1 MAKNFEFVQ
10 EILKE
15 VAKNGRSLGYT
26 AYVVKGHDTFGYIV
40 TPNDNVIGVNKDY
53 FGGVN
58 FDLEYVPSK
67 EHGSGCRC
75 NDEPL
80 FSFDVA
86 VLATLES
93 KGLAFAKRLGA
104 KLYSSSAAWL
114 NKCYWRDSLKE
125 L

>member
-1 MAKNFEFVQ
+1 MAKEFEFVQ

-26 AYVVKGHDTFGYIV
+26 AYAVKGYDTFGYIV
-40 TPNDNVIGVNKDY
+40 TPNDNVIGVTKDY

-58 FDLEYVPSK
+58 FDLEYVPSSA
-67 EHGSGCRC
+67 HGSGCRC
-75 NDEPL
+75 NDAPL

-86 VLATLES
+86 DLAALES
-93 KGLAFAKRLGA
+93 KGLAFAKQLGA
-104 KLYSSSAAWL
+104 KLYHGSGAWL
-114 NKCYWRDSLKE
+114 SRCYWLHALKE